1 MKKTI
6 QFNAKCRQCIHYEIL
21 NSDGYF
27 LDEDGDC
34 KLDNSLKTD
43 EDECSKLELDEK
55 ALKSVLRDAG
65 IFNIRIYKW
74 IT

>member
-6 QFNAKCRQCIHYEIL
+6 VFNAKCRQCNHFEIL

-27 LDEDGDC
+27 LEEDEFYC
-34 KLDNSLKTD
+34 KLDNSLRTD

-55 ALKSVLRDAG
+55 TLKNVLRDAG
-65 IFNIRIYKW
+65 IFRVRI
-74 IT
+74 I

>member
-6 QFNAKCRQCIHYEIL
+6 TFDAKCRQCMHFEIL
-21 NSDGYF
+21 DEKDEF
-27 LDEDGDC
+27 LSEDKTYC
-34 KLDNSLKTD
+34 RLDNSLKTD

-65 IFNIRIYKW
+65 IFNVRIV
-74 IT
+74 

>member
-21 NSDGYF
+21 NLDGYF
-27 LDEDGDC
+27 LDEEEFYC

-43 EDECSKLELDEK
+43 EDDCGNLQLDEK
-55 ALKSVLRDAG
+55 ILKTLLRDSG
-65 IFNIRIYKW
+65 IFNTRIV
-74 IT
+74 

>member
-6 QFNAKCRQCIHYEIL
+6 TFDAKCRQCIHYEIL

-27 LDEDGDC
+27 LDEDETYC

-43 EDECSKLELDEK
+43 EDECGNLQLDEK
-55 ALKSVLRDAG
+55 ILKTLLRDSG
-65 IFNIRIYKW
+65 IFNTRIV
-74 IT
+74 